1 MISKASKVNS
11 SKRNGRINMEYQ
23 NLTIECE
30 AVINQGAVK
39 QGDHA
44 PHIKMT
50 LEDVRIDN
58 LLIQLVKNL
67 DIETIL
73 DYFPDDLIK
82 SYAEGIK

>member
-1 MISKASKVNS
+1 
-11 SKRNGRINMEYQ
+11 MEYQ
-23 NLTIECE
+23 DLTIECE
-30 AVINQGAVK
+30 IVSNQGAVK
-39 QGDHA
+39 LGDHS

-50 LEDVRIDN
+50 LEDVRVDG

-82 SYAEGIK
+82 AYAEGLK